1 MSKTTPIYVAVVDD
15 DESVCRSFG
24 RLLRA
29 AGLQPIIY
37 ASAESFLADTK
48 HPQFG
53 LKRYSKKNSIG
64 A

>member
-1 MSKTTPIYVAVVDD
+1 MSKVAPIYVAVVNSDKNL
-15 DESVCRSFG
+15 CRST
-24 RLLRA
+24 RQRA
-29 AGLQPIIY
+29 GDIRRITY
-37 ASAESFLADTK
+37 GSAEFFIADTK